1 MIEYVD
7 RLSVQENR
15 KKSRLPTFT
24 EAEIIQIRGTADFMG
39 LNYYTSHYAEPGV
52 QDWWMP
58 SPSIVRDQ
66 NVSEMKDENWPIAKS
81 TWLRSIP
88 AGLRA
93 LLKYANR
100 QIYDYTRL
108 IFGLRFIFQLD

>member
-15 KKSRLPTFT
+15 KKSRLPKFT
-24 EAEIIQIRGTADFMG
+24 EDEIAHIRGTADFMG

-58 SPSIVRDQ
+58 NPSIVRDQ
-66 NVSEMKDENWPIAKS
+66 NVSEMKDESWPIAKS

-88 AGLRA
+88 EGLRA
-93 LLKYANR
+93 LLKYGNMKTTKHKNR
-100 QIYDYTRL
+100 PCKYFDL
-108 IFGLRFIFQLD
+108 CIF